1 MWGLSSDVKIQKLF
15 SSRLVTHTGEKT
27 HQIKA
32 GWILDEEN
40 NVKMSRPKGENF
52 IIFITW
58 HFVKS
63 IDSASRSVMLADGR
77 PFESFKTAQ
86 CTAMHEVSTFWKTF
100 RFLEVS
106 EWLVPASS
114 FGFFCPLRSEDRVP
128 WDRLMTSFAKTATET
143 ALSLSHFLTSY
154 AIDTGVTST
163 SFRFPSFLPVSPT
176 SGTVNSV

>member
-1 MWGLSSDVKIQKLF
+1 MSSDAKIQEFF

-52 IIFITW
+52 IIFITCL
-58 HFVKS
+58 FVKS

-114 FGFFCPLRSEDRVP
+114 FGFFCPTKVEQEKKKVP
-128 WDRLMTSFAKTATET
+128 HHREETATT
-143 ALSLSHFLTSY
+143 LPLLSSVLSLSLSEKTKIVIIINKQMIYFKCNE
-154 AIDTGVTST
+154 
-163 SFRFPSFLPVSPT
+163 
-176 SGTVNSV
+176 NSVKKLYYLS

>member
-52 IIFITW
+52 IIFITCL
-58 HFVKS
+58 FVKS

-86 CTAMHEVSTFWKTF
+86 CTAMHEVSTFWKNLPFF
-100 RFLEVS
+100 R
-106 EWLVPASS
+106 
-114 FGFFCPLRSEDRVP
+114 
-128 WDRLMTSFAKTATET
+128 
-143 ALSLSHFLTSY
+143 
-154 AIDTGVTST
+154 
-163 SFRFPSFLPVSPT
+163 SFRVAGAGIIIWFLLPYESRIRKKESSSPPWGNCDHIAAFIQCFVT
-176 SGTVNSV
+176 

>member
-1 MWGLSSDVKIQKLF
+1 MSSDVKIQKLF

-52 IIFITW
+52 IIFITCL
-58 HFVKS
+58 FVKS

-77 PFESFKTAQ
+77 PFESFETAQ
-86 CTAMHEVSTFWKTF
+86 CTAMHEVSTLWKTF

-106 EWLVPASS
+106 EWLVPFS
-114 FGFFCPLRSEDRVP
+114 PTKVEQKKKKVP
-128 WDRLMTSFAKTATET
+128 HHREETATT
-143 ALSLSHFLTSY
+143 LPLLSSVLSHSLSEKTKIVIIINKQKIYFKCNE
-154 AIDTGVTST
+154 
-163 SFRFPSFLPVSPT
+163 
-176 SGTVNSV
+176 NSVKKLYYLS